1 MKNNNNKKRAIDV
14 DDNNNN
20 KKRAISTE
28 TVVESSILVPR
39 AECSICHEV
48 MASTTN
54 VPALLVC
61 GHASTCVSCYEKW
74 NKGKRSKICPICKH
88 TQIASPIQ
96 VSFYP
101 KAAMDA
107 PLPFATSIRVNYVG
121 GFTRTGLDGNGTS
134 NCDLVV
140 NMLTT
145 GDEIKKM
152 ALPYFSSIQFPND
165 YLSLSFRIQDQSF
178 PFHGNTTL
186 SDIGFTQA
194 THSLC
199 IREEYLPFEHEL
211 VQQRLELLEK
221 SPDGKFKIYLKPFRV
236 LKLKHKLTT
245 CRLIVE
251 KHYTIGSLDEIFFRC
266 LQNLPNYECFI
277 GKKFDLAFVNLGVEI
292 NNDMTLEK
300 LKINTKTIIYF
311 NLID

>member
-28 TVVESSILVPR
+28 TVVESSNLVPR
-39 AECSICHEV
+39 AERAECSACHEV
-48 MASTTN
+48 MSSSTC
-54 VPALLVC
+54 VSALLVC

-74 NKGKRSKICPICKH
+74 NKGKHIKICPICKH
-88 TQIASPIQ
+88 TQTASPIKVGLYDSYKQ
-96 VSFYP
+96 EANL
-101 KAAMDA
+101 K
-107 PLPFATSIRVNYVG
+107 IRVNYVG

-134 NCDLVV
+134 NCDLII

-145 GDEIKKM
+145 GDEIKKI
-152 ALPYFSSIQFPND
+152 ALQKFSDIQFPND
-165 YLSLSFRIQDQSF
+165 YLSLFFRIQDQSF

-199 IREEYLPFEHEL
+199 IREEYLPIEHEL

-221 SPDGKFKIYLKPFRV
+221 SPDGKFKIYLKPFRG

-251 KHYTIGSLDEIFFRC
+251 KHYTIGSIAEFFLRC
-266 LQNLPNYECFI
+266 LENVPNHECFI
-277 GKKFDLAFVNLGVEI
+277 GKKFTVDLVKLGVGMKKE
-292 NNDMTLEK
+292 MTLEQ
-300 LKINTKTIIYF
+300 LRINTKTIIHF

>member
-1 MKNNNNKKRAIDV
+1 MKNNNNKQRAIEV

-28 TVVESSILVPR
+28 TVVESSNLVPR
-39 AECSICHEV
+39 AERAECSACHEV
-48 MASTTN
+48 MSSSTC

-74 NKGKRSKICPICKH
+74 NKGKRIKICPICKH
-88 TQIASPIQ
+88 TQTASPIKVGLYDSYKQ
-96 VSFYP
+96 EANL
-101 KAAMDA
+101 K
-107 PLPFATSIRVNYVG
+107 IRVNYVG

-134 NCDLVV
+134 NCDLII

-165 YLSLSFRIQDQSF
+165 YLSLSFRTQDQSF

-211 VQQRLELLEK
+211 VQKRLDLLEK
-221 SPDGKFKIYLKPFRV
+221 SPDGKFNIYLVPARE
-236 LKLKHKLTT
+236 LKLTT
-245 CRLIVE
+245 CCLIVE
-251 KHYTIGSLDEIFFRC
+251 KHYTMGAIADALFGC
-266 LQNLPNYECFI
+266 LEKVNLAECYV
-277 GKKFDLAFVNLGVEI
+277 GKKFTVDLVKLGVGMKKE
-292 NNDMTLEK
+292 MTLEQ
-300 LKINTKTIIYF
+300 LRINTKTIIHF

>member
-28 TVVESSILVPR
+28 TVVESSNLVPR
-39 AECSICHEV
+39 AERAECSACHEV
-48 MASTTN
+48 MSSSTC
-54 VPALLVC
+54 VSALLVC

-74 NKGKRSKICPICKH
+74 NKGKRIKICPICKH
-88 TQIASPIQ
+88 TQTASPIEI
-96 VSFYP
+96 SFYP

-134 NCDLVV
+134 NCDLVI

-152 ALPYFSSIQFPND
+152 ALRHFSTLKIQFPND
-165 YLSLSFRIQDQSF
+165 YLSLYFRIQDQSF

-194 THSLC
+194 THSLFVH
-199 IREEYLPFEHEL
+199 ENYLPFEHEL

-221 SPDGKFKIYLKPFRV
+221 SPDGKFKIFLVPVRD
-236 LKLKHKLTT
+236 LKLTT

-251 KHYTIGSLDEIFFRC
+251 KHYTIGSLNEMFFRC

-277 GKKFDLAFVNLGVEI
+277 GKKFERFFQAFARSISLGFCE
-292 NNDMTLEK
+292 
-300 LKINTKTIIYF
+300 
-311 NLID
+311 